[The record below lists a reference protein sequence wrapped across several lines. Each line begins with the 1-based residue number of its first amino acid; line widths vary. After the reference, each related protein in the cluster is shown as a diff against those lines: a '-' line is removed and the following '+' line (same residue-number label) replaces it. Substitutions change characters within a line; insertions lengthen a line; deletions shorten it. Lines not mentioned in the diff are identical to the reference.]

1 MNNIQHIIY
10 KMLTETQGKPFI
22 DSGGSS
28 NRHWQ
33 RNQDKTLDDFIN
45 ESEQTFEVGFDKDG
59 KADEVLR
66 SVSVFHFLAGSGS
79 NLELDEICEEFN
91 KLNALDEDLSDCEPY
106 GVKLSAWNYL
116 KSYIDIKIDEYNN
129 KEFKIRVWN
138 TYNHDC
144 DLSQT
149 LQGANL
155 TINGEDYILIQI
167 HGGCD
172 VRGGYTDAVLF
183 KCEYGII
190 NEYLFE
196 YMDNYELIENELEY
210 IDSMVDYYDSKKIYT
225 GKKLETIKQQLIEL
239 GA

>member
-1 MNNIQHIIY
+1 MNNIQNIIY
-10 KMLTETQGKPFI
+10 KMLTENTGTHFL

-33 RNQDKTLDDFIN
+33 RNQDKTLNDFIN

-66 SVSVFHFLAGSGS
+66 SVSVFHYLAGIGS
-79 NLELDEICEEFN
+79 NLELDEICKEFN
-91 KLNALDEDLSDCEPY
+91 KLNALDENLADCEPY
-106 GVKLSAWNYL
+106 GVRFTAWEYL
-116 KSYIDIKIDEYNN
+116 DSELDTKVD
-129 KEFKIRVWN
+129 RVWN
-138 TYNHDC
+138 TYNYDC

-155 TINGEDYILIQI
+155 TINDEHYVLIQI

-183 KCEYGII
+183 KCEEGII

-196 YMDNYELIENELEY
+196 YMDNYELIENELKY

-225 GKKLETIKQQLIEL
+225 GKKLEIIKQQLIEL